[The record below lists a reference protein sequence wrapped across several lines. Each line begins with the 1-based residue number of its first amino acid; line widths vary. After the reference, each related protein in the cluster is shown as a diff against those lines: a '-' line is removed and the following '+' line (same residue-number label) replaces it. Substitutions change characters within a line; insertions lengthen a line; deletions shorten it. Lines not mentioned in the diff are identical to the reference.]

1 MNLWVAGVHGAGF
14 RDKFQDAGPRGRAQE
29 GAGFTVQGLAA
40 GHGCMRELVGM
51 GQAAGV
57 RAGEERVQLM
67 NRAMVKGKAMMSG
80 RQADGRGPTYTPT

>member
-1 MNLWVAGVHGAGF
+1 
-14 RDKFQDAGPRGRAQE
+14 
-29 GAGFTVQGLAA
+29 
-40 GHGCMRELVGM
+40 MRELVGM